1 MLVCPLP
8 PIYLFVNLSAISRT
22 CKSFLWRKLVHGK
35 TFFIYLALVV
45 WRGFLI
51 SQHLSLYKILVMY
64 QKNKSFQVSRII
76 HFCINSLSMHVTQQK
91 TTFMENKIKVE
102 KGKQYF
108 FRDENRNEK
117 FSVQTT
123 LPRDA
128 SKEIKK
134 KIIYKFFC
142 VFILFFHTCKKEN

>member
-1 MLVCPLP
+1 
-8 PIYLFVNLSAISRT
+8 
-22 CKSFLWRKLVHGK
+22 
-35 TFFIYLALVV
+35 
-45 WRGFLI
+45 
-51 SQHLSLYKILVMY
+51 MY

-128 SKEIKK
+128 SKEIN
-134 KIIYKFFC
+134 KIK
-142 VFILFFHTCKKEN
+142 